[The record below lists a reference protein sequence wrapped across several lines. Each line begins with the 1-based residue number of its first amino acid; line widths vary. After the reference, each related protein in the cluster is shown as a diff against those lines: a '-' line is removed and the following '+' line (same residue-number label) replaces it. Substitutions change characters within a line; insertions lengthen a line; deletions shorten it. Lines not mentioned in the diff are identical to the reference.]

1 MRPNPNNPDAPSESA
16 PLLGRP
22 WQQSSPE
29 LRYVFREQQDA
40 CLEQP
45 SVWQQGLYI
54 LPTDLSWRKPEVAAL
69 SRRWDAESFR
79 IFRQWPESRGV
90 SGCVQWTRSHS
101 VYSDNDRNHERWVV
115 PSHVIPSIMVQHQTY
130 ISIIHHRTSPVSII
144 LPISTKMAYNSF
156 SIPRK
161 RLIPREGLFI
171 DPISYI
177 LARTVFNPL
186 FNVPFFLL
194 CRQFQLDHFA
204 YLGPGSRE
212 YLKTSSTLLAIAGG
226 VFWITQFL
234 NWGANNNF
242 TRAKPWNPNKEL
254 VLITGGSSGIGASV
268 ATRLAKE
275 GSRVVVLDISPLTFS
290 PCKSKFRFRI
300 TLWFAYTRRAQNITY
315 YKCDLSDMA
324 QIKSVMARVRE
335 ANGSPTVLCK
345 PPDHF

>member
-1 MRPNPNNPDAPSESA
+1 
-16 PLLGRP
+16 
-22 WQQSSPE
+22 
-29 LRYVFREQQDA
+29 
-40 CLEQP
+40 
-45 SVWQQGLYI
+45 
-54 LPTDLSWRKPEVAAL
+54 
-69 SRRWDAESFR
+69 
-79 IFRQWPESRGV
+79 
-90 SGCVQWTRSHS
+90 
-101 VYSDNDRNHERWVV
+101 
-115 PSHVIPSIMVQHQTY
+115 MVQHQTY

-204 YLGPGSRE
+204 YLRPGSRE
-212 YLKTSSTLLAIAGG
+212 YLKTSSTLLAIAE

-300 TLWFAYTRRAQNITY
+300 TL
-315 YKCDLSDMA
+315 
-324 QIKSVMARVRE
+324 
-335 ANGSPTVLCK
+335 
-345 PPDHF
+345 